1 MLKRLNL
8 LFILLI
14 VIPVSC
20 FGQETDP
27 GPGYQMI
34 MMNNPALSGSHI
46 LTFTLVTIIIFILF
60 IAHMIHISLNCMVVQ
75 VSICQMII
83 WEGL

>member
-27 GPGYQMI
+27 GSGYQMI
-34 MMNNPALSGSHI
+34 MMNNPALSGSEG
-46 LTFTLVTIIIFILF
+46 TGTLRL
-60 IAHMIHISLNCMVVQ
+60 
-75 VSICQMII
+75 
-83 WEGL
+83 